1 MASADQRASSV
12 HDPAGGASSANPSPR
27 MQKRKAM
34 LQKLDKLQGADRPV
48 SLQPGAFSKSK
59 LAKSPSL
66 PIVEP
71 LGTLSAAASAADP
84 TSNPTSSAAS
94 PYLLPTPTS
103 KIPGITVGDPR
114 LLPGPSNFYKF
125 GSNPE
130 LSSSPKEPALGAAV
144 HGAGGMQQNQNGGVK
159 VNGLGTHTHNSTA
172 AGEAGKLETQL

>member
-1 MASADQRASSV
+1 MASTDQRASSV

-71 LGTLSAAASAADP
+71 LGTLSATASAADP
-84 TSNPTSSAAS
+84 ASNPASSAAS

-103 KIPGITVGDPR
+103 KIPGITVGGPR

-130 LSSSPKEPALGAAV
+130 LSSSPKEPAGGDLGAAV
-144 HGAGGMQQNQNGGVK
+144 HRGMQQNQNGGVK
-159 VNGLGTHTHNSTA
+159 ANGLGTYTHNST
-172 AGEAGKLETQL
+172 GEAGKFETQL